1 MCGDCRRSVIDTPE
15 ELEEVRQA
23 ALAII
28 ATHIGSN
35 NLDRIPVELKKE
47 LAHGVTSGRLGVA
60 MNRED
65 LTLLLLE
72 SGLPESFAISVLC
85 HEFGHAIL
93 FRDHQ
98 TLVTRSNAGT
108 HAIQVEEGFCQVLNA
123 LALQT
128 RHDSVARFQGFLLP
142 ASPDEVYGDGFRL
155 MWQAARDAGSVAA
168 LLEQITGDVIS
179 FRGPTVEMAVDDAD
193 DFGDLIPV
201 VSGGLGD
208 PTKGPLRGSALK
220 PEEAPA
226 DVPRGPRLRGTA
238 LTLEK
243 EKERETGGG
252 RIGLRGTGLALAKV
266 KEIEATESKASRL
279 RGKGL

>member
-15 ELEEVRQA
+15 ELEEVRKA

-28 ATHIGSN
+28 TRHIGPN
-35 NLDRIPVELKKE
+35 NLELIPVRLKKE
-47 LAHGVTSGRLGVA
+47 LAPGETSGRLGVA
-60 MNRED
+60 MSRED

-98 TLVTRSNAGT
+98 TLVPRPSAGT

-128 RHDSVARFQGFLLP
+128 RHDPIARFQGFLLP

-168 LLEQITGDVIS
+168 LLEQLTGDPIA
-179 FRGPTVEMAVDDAD
+179 FRGPAVEMAVDEGD

-201 VSGGLGD
+201 VSGGGGD

-220 PEEAPA
+220 PEDAPK

-238 LTLEK
+238 LTVQMEK
-243 EKERETGGG
+243 ETETGSG
-252 RIGLRGTGLALAKV
+252 RSGLRGTGLALAKV
-266 KEIEATESKASRL
+266 KELEASESKSSRL